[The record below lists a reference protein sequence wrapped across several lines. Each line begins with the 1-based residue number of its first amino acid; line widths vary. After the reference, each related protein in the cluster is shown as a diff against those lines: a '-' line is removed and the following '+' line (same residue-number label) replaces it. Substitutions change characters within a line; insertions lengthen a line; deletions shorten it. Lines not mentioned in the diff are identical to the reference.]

1 MRVSQ
6 AEMHSEKR
14 EELEQR
20 KLERT
25 GCISNMGNRGEHG
38 EK

>member
-1 MRVSQ
+1 
-6 AEMHSEKR
+6 MHSEKR

-25 GCISNMGNRGEHG
+25 GCVSNMGSSGGHG
-38 EK
+38 QKVG